1 MDNKTK
7 PSQIYTKQ
15 PVNDQRNEDNTTNDE
30 AGHNQ
35 NWGEKCASTKL
46 LHISEMVF

>member
-1 MDNKTK
+1 MIKEMKITQ
-7 PSQIYTKQ
+7 QIM
-15 PVNDQRNEDNTTNDE
+15 NHE

-46 LHISEMVF
+46 LHINEMVF